1 MLSSVDGGM
10 LKVGGKRGFI
20 GIKNENLSHRTQA
33 AAIAT
38 ATATCSNF
46 RSIVGINQEKVITLF
61 VKTISEAVIQTV

>member
-10 LKVGGKRGFI
+10 LKVGGKQGFI
-20 GIKNENLSHRTQA
+20 GIKTENLSHRTKA

-46 RSIVGINQEKVITLF
+46 RP
-61 VKTISEAVIQTV
+61 